1 MSEVWNYLL
10 RASVRKLT
18 LLDLNNQENAEKG
31 KKSSSDELKLS
42 KSTSTPVEP
51 DLKLYDC
58 EENNILLV
66 CFNVQAH
73 Q

>member
-1 MSEVWNYLL
+1 M
-10 RASVRKLT
+10 RKLT